1 MDVFLLAVLTTCNAL
16 FAMSE
21 MALSTARRARLAA
34 LAETGDAGAKSALA
48 LMEDPTRFLSTVQIG
63 ITSIGMLSGIV
74 GEAAFAGPLARW
86 MEGRGLGSGAA
97 RQTKWLRWPASVGL
111 ASPKAGGSR
120 EISRSQ
126 SARQWTCTAW
136 GVASRM
142 KRSDSARIDRLP
154 KLAAS
159 WAS

>member
-34 LAETGDAGAKSALA
+34 FAESGDAGAKAALA

-74 GEAAFAGPLARW
+74 GEAAFAGPLAAI
-86 MEGRGLGSGAA
+86 MERAA
-97 RQTKWLRWPASVGL
+97 LASMRSSFSTVAVAPASNHTKGLAPL
-111 ASPKAGGSR
+111 ASPRMGRDTQRATGS
-120 EISRSQ
+120 
-126 SARQWTCTAW
+126 
-136 GVASRM
+136 G
-142 KRSDSARIDRLP
+142 
-154 KLAAS
+154 
-159 WAS
+159 